1 MDVGKSSERRK
12 KTMLLAGRSKGGP
25 TSRSTWVFV
34 FLVAISI
41 SVDAVML
48 LGLMSMFPVGQLV
61 PAAFAG
67 AILAAG
73 LVATVA
79 EFRSLAKQD

>member
-1 MDVGKSSERRK
+1 
-12 KTMLLAGRSKGGP
+12 MLRAGRSKGGP
-25 TSRSTWVFV
+25 TGRSTWAFV
-34 FLVAISI
+34 FIVVVSI

-48 LGLMSMFPVGQLV
+48 LGLVSMFPVGQLV
-61 PAAFAG
+61 PAAFVG

-73 LVATVA
+73 LVATVV

>member
-1 MDVGKSSERRK
+1 
-12 KTMLLAGRSKGGP
+12 MLQAGRSKAGP
-25 TSRSTWVFV
+25 TSTSTWVFV

-48 LGLMSMFPVGQLV
+48 LGLVSMFPAGQLV

>member
-1 MDVGKSSERRK
+1 
-12 KTMLLAGRSKGGP
+12 MLQADRSKGGP
-25 TSRSTWVFV
+25 TSTSTWVFV

-48 LGLMSMFPVGQLV
+48 LGLVSMFPAGQLV
-61 PAAFAG
+61 PAAFVG

-73 LVATVA
+73 LVATAA
-79 EFRSLAKQD
+79 EFRSLAKQN